1 MVTTFQVIEGGR
13 ADAEEQDPVAPS
25 ERAREYLELIK
36 RSAYKVADIGFRA
49 CFLSTY
55 MIEIRNA
62 KRRITDGVAPAIDLS
77 LLELHFVE
85 HTISMMISEC
95 ESAARASIGRA

>member
-1 MVTTFQVIEGGR
+1 MTTFQVIEGGR
-13 ADAEEQDPVAPS
+13 VDAEEKDPVAPS
-25 ERAREYLELIK
+25 EPAREYLEIIK

-49 CFLSTY
+49 CTLSAH

-62 KRRITDGVAPAIDLS
+62 KRRITDGVAPALDLS
-77 LLELHFVE
+77 MVDLLFVE
-85 HTISMMISEC
+85 NTVSMMICEC